1 MKKLLLIFAVCIS
14 FAAWAD
20 VGVSPG
26 CPPPQT
32 GVGPGPGVPVD
43 PCAPF
48 VEDPRRANIR
58 AYWEAYAIYPSM
70 VMDAMIAFGVDYD
83 ELEGAI
89 NYKVDVI
96 HWLRYNKAPAELIKT
111 WDDASIDQIITFY
124 GGDLTDKWERV
135 NVQDQLDMAARREAM
150 YETFGMPIPDSIAP
164 WEHPRPVPAPEPPP
178 CVGVCP
184 VISPQ

>member
-1 MKKLLLIFAVCIS
+1 MKKLLLICAVLFS

-20 VGVSPG
+20 VVVSPG
-26 CPPPQT
+26 CPPPQVT
-32 GVGPGPGVPVD
+32 VGGGLPTD

-58 AYWEAYAIYPSM
+58 GYWEAYAIYPTM

-83 ELEGAI
+83 ELENAI

-96 HWLRYNKAPAELIKT
+96 NWLRYNKAPATLIKT
-111 WDDASIDQIITFY
+111 WDDASIDQIITWI

-135 NVQDQLDMAARREAM
+135 NVQDQLDLAARREAL
-150 YETFGMPIPDSIAP
+150 YNYYGIPIPDSIAP
-164 WEHPRPVPAPEPPP
+164 WKHPRPEPIPAPPP
-178 CVGVCP
+178 CVGNNCP
-184 VISPQ
+184 VVSP